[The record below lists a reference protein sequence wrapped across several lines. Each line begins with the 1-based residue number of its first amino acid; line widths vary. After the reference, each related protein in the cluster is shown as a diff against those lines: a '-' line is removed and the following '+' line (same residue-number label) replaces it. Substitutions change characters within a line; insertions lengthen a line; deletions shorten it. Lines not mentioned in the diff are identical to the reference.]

1 MSIEKSL
8 LCRFSTLPIIQSHL
22 STKQTLLQV
31 LLSEVTPWKLEMME
45 GVDAWVQVAC
55 PRLSID
61 WGEGFQKPTLTPYE
75 AMVAL
80 KQVSLYK

>member
-1 MSIEKSL
+1 M
-8 LCRFSTLPIIQSHL
+8 LCRVSTLPIIQSHL